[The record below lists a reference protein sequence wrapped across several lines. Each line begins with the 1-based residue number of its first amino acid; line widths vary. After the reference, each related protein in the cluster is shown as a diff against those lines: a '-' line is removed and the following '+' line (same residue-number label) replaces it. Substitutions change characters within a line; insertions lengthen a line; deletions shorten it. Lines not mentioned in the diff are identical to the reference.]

1 MKKKFA
7 SILAIVL
14 ILALIPCMA
23 LAETVSLAYT
33 GGALNLRKGP
43 GTDYA
48 SLGTVHH
55 GDHITV
61 LSYGEVWSKIQTDS
75 GKVGYIK
82 NLYIKD
88 GDSNY
93 ASGIRYYDSHYT
105 AYTTAKVNFRAGAS
119 TGTASMGTLS
129 RGTKVT
135 VLGENGSFYLV
146 KNSAGTQGFVSK
158 SYISRSKPS
167 GSSSSS
173 SSSSAKTMTV
183 TASYVNMREGGGMSY
198 KVIKVLPR
206 GTVVTVVKRGNY
218 WTRVNYKGT
227 LGWIKN
233 TYLK

>member
-1 MKKKFA
+1 MKAKKFCA
-7 SILAIVL
+7 ILAVVL
-14 ILALIPCMA
+14 VLALIPAAA
-23 LAETVSLAYT
+23 LAETVSLAYS

-43 GTDYA
+43 GTGYA
-48 SLGTVHH
+48 SLGTLHD

-61 LSYGEVWSKIQTDS
+61 LSYGDVWSKIKTDS

-93 ASGIRYYDSHYT
+93 ASGIRYYDSYYT

-129 RGTKVT
+129 KGTKVT

-158 SYISRSKPS
+158 SYISRTKPS
-167 GSSSSS
+167 TSTGST
-173 SSSSAKTMTV
+173 KTMTV
-183 TASYVNMREGGGMSY
+183 TASYVNMRAGGGLSY
-198 KVIKVLPR
+198 DVIKVLPR
-206 GTVVTVVKRGNY
+206 GTVVTVVTRGNY